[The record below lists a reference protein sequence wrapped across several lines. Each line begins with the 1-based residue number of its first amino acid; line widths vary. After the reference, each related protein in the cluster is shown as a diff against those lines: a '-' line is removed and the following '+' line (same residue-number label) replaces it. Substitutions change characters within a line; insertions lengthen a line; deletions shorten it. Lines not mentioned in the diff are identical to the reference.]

1 MICAVSLN
9 PAVDKYL
16 RVEKLR
22 RGEHVEVEE
31 VVASAGGK
39 GINVAGVLR
48 VLDEDVEV
56 IGFFGGH
63 TGAYILEEVAREG
76 IRVDPV
82 RIQATTRTAFVVVE
96 ADGSET
102 EIVEPGGEVSADEI
116 AQLRAKLRQ
125 AAARAAVVVLSGS
138 VPPGCPDDIYVQLL
152 SDCGGHCPVIV
163 DTSRRWLRA
172 VYEARPAPAPAPA
185 IVKPNRREAE
195 ALLGEALTDAQAMG
209 CALQRLAQ
217 AGIGMPVISDG
228 AAGLYALAGGQLLHA
243 AMPRLQRVNSVG
255 SGDAAVAGLAAGLAR
270 GLKPEAMLQLAAA
283 CGGANVLTQEC
294 AQVRREDVERLL
306 TQIAVRAVAAT
317 TPCRA

>member
-16 RVEKLR
+16 RLEKLR

-76 IRVDPV
+76 IRADPV
-82 RIQATTRTAFVVVE
+82 RIQATTRTAFVLVE

-102 EIVEPGGEVSADEI
+102 EIVEPGGEVSVAEI

-125 AAARAAVVVLSGS
+125 AATRAAVMVLSGS

-172 VYEARPAPAPAPA
+172 VMDAQTQPAPV
-185 IVKPNRREAE
+185 IIKPNRREAE
-195 ALLGEALTDAQAMG
+195 ALLGEALGDEQG
-209 CALQRLAQ
+209 ICRALQRLAQ

-228 AAGLYALAGGQLLHA
+228 AAGLYALAEGQFLHA
-243 AMPRLQRVNSVG
+243 VMPTLQRVNSVG

-270 GLKPEAMLQLAAA
+270 GMKPEAMLQLAAA
-283 CGGANVLTQEC
+283 CGGANVLTKEC
-294 AQVRREDVERLL
+294 AQVRRADLDRLL
-306 TQIAVRAVAAT
+306 PQVRVQKLEAT
-317 TPCRA
+317 TPCPA

>member
-16 RVEKLR
+16 RLEKLR

-48 VLDEDVEV
+48 VLGEDVEV

-82 RIQATTRTAFVVVE
+82 RIQATTRTAFVIVE

-102 EIVEPGGEVSADEI
+102 EIVEPGGEVSVGEI
-116 AQLRAKLRQ
+116 AQLRARLRQ
-125 AAARAAVVVLSGS
+125 TAPRAAVVVLSGS
-138 VPPGCPDDIYVQLL
+138 VPPGCPDEIYVQLL

-172 VYEARPAPAPAPA
+172 VMNARPSPS

-195 ALLGEALTDAQAMG
+195 ALLGEALGDEQG
-209 CALQRLAQ
+209 ICRALQRLAQ
-217 AGIGMPVISDG
+217 TGIGIPVISDG
-228 AAGLYALAGGQLLHA
+228 ASGLYALAGGRFLHA
-243 AMPRLQRVNSVG
+243 VMPQLQRVNSVG

-270 GLKPEAMLQLAAA
+270 GLQPEAMLQLAAA
-283 CGGANVLTQEC
+283 CGGANVLTKEC
-294 AQVRREDVERLL
+294 AQVRREDLERLL
-306 TQIAVRAVAAT
+306 PQIAVRRLEIT
-317 TPCRA
+317 TPCPA

>member
-16 RVEKLR
+16 RLQQLR

-31 VVASAGGK
+31 VVTSAGGK

-48 VLDEDVEV
+48 VLGEEVEV

-76 IRVDPV
+76 IHVDPV

-96 ADGSET
+96 ADGCET
-102 EIVEPGGEVSADEI
+102 EIVEPGGEVSAAEI
-116 AQLRAKLRQ
+116 VQLRAQLRQ
-125 AAARAAVVVLSGS
+125 TAARAAVVVLSGS

-152 SDCGGHCPVIV
+152 RDCGGHCPVIV

-172 VYEARPAPAPAPA
+172 VYESHPRPAPA

-195 ALLGEALTDAQAMG
+195 ALLGETLADAPG
-209 CALQRLAQ
+209 IGRALQRLAQ

-228 AAGLYALAGGQLLHA
+228 AAGLYALAGGQVLRA
-243 AMPRLQRVNSVG
+243 VMPKLQRVNSVG

-283 CGGANVLTQEC
+283 CGGANVLTKEC
-294 AQVRREDVERLL
+294 AQVRREDLEGLL
-306 TQIAVRAVAAT
+306 PQIAVRRVEAT
-317 TPCRA
+317 TPCPA